1 MAISNSQ
8 IKSEVAQLIQSNK
21 EVDPADAEEAFAQ
34 GIADIIENALK
45 SADVV
50 VEAGIPVSTTGTA
63 SAQTGQTTSQGSGS
77 LQ

>member
-1 MAISNSQ
+1 MAISNPQ

-21 EVDPADAEEAFAQ
+21 EVEPADAEEAFAQ

-50 VEAGIPVSTTGTA
+50 VEAGIPVTT
-63 SAQTGQTTSQGSGS
+63 AQSTGQTTGQGTGS